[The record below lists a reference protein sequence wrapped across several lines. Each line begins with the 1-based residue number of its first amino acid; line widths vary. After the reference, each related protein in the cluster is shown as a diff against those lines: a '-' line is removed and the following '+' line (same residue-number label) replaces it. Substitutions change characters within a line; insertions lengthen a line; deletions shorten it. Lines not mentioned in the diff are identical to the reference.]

1 MAYSPPPGQ
10 PFYGP
15 QPPYSPYQGPY
26 PAYPPAPPTNGLAIA
41 SLVCG
46 VGAFI
51 IGLSFI
57 PAIICGHIARRQ
69 IRRTGEQGGGM
80 ALAGLILGYVGG
92 ALFIVVLLVFVT
104 IAVKVGH
111 GGSPTRVVTVPFIQP
126 APAVPALPVP
136 VPPVTAVMP
145 SLAPGN

>member
-1 MAYSPPPGQ
+1 VAGTVAYSPPPGQ
-10 PFYGP
+10 QNYVPK
-15 QPPYSPYQGPY
+15 QPYPPYQGPY
-26 PAYPPAPPTNGLAIA
+26 PPYPPAPPTNGLAIA

-92 ALFIVVLLVFVT
+92 ALFILLLLVFVT
-104 IAVKVGH
+104 IAVKAGH
-111 GGSPTRVVTVPFIQP
+111 RGSPMRTLPFIQTPASAVPAPPAADLPFIQP
-126 APAVPALPVP
+126 G
-136 VPPVTAVMP
+136 T
-145 SLAPGN
+145 

>member
-10 PFYGP
+10 QNNGP
-15 QPPYSPYQGPY
+15 QQPYPPYQGPYPPYQGPY
-26 PAYPPAPPTNGLAIA
+26 PAYPPTLPTNGLAIA

-46 VGAFI
+46 VGTFV

-69 IRRTGEQGGGM
+69 IRQTGEQGGGL

-92 ALFIVVLLVFVT
+92 ALFIVLVLVFV
-104 IAVKVGH
+104 AVVHKTGQAV
-111 GGSPTRVVTVPFIQP
+111 PTPTGVPV
-126 APAVPALPVP
+126 PAVP
-136 VPPVTAVMP
+136 
-145 SLAPGN
+145 GN

>member
-10 PFYGP
+10 PNYGP
-15 QPPYSPYQGPY
+15 QQPYPPYQGPY
-26 PAYPPAPPTNGLAIA
+26 PPYPPVPPTNGLAIA

-46 VGAFI
+46 VGTFV

-69 IRRTGEQGGGM
+69 IRRTGEQGGGL

-92 ALFIVVLLVFVT
+92 ALFIAVVLVIVFLVAKVSST
-104 IAVKVGH
+104 VSVGH
-111 GGSPTRVVTVPFIQP
+111 GGPVPGGIP
-126 APAVPALPVP
+126 APAI
-136 VPPVTAVMP
+136 PPFP
-145 SLAPGN
+145 GPGN

>member
-10 PFYGP
+10 PYDGP
-15 QPPYSPYQGPY
+15 QQSYPPYQGPY
-26 PAYPPAPPTNGLAIA
+26 PPYPPVPPTNGLAIA

-46 VGAFI
+46 VGTFV

-69 IRRTGEQGGGM
+69 IRRTGEQGGGL

-92 ALFIVVLLVFVT
+92 ALFIAVVLVIVFLVAKVSST
-104 IAVKVGH
+104 VSVGH
-111 GGSPTRVVTVPFIQP
+111 GGPVPGGIP
-126 APAVPALPVP
+126 APAI
-136 VPPVTAVMP
+136 PPFP
-145 SLAPGN
+145 GPGN

>member
-10 PFYGP
+10 QNYGP
-15 QPPYSPYQGPY
+15 QQPYPPYQGPY
-26 PAYPPAPPTNGLAIA
+26 PYYPPAPPTNGLAIA

-46 VGAFI
+46 VGAFV

-57 PAIICGHIARRQ
+57 PAIICGHIARGQ
-69 IRRTGEQGGGM
+69 IRRTGERGGGM

-92 ALFIVVLLVFVT
+92 ALFIVLVLALV
-104 IAVKVGH
+104 AVAH
-111 GGSPTRVVTVPFIQP
+111 NSGSATRVVTVPFLQP

-145 SLAPGN
+145 SLTPGG

>member
-1 MAYSPPPGQ
+1 VVGTVAYSPPPGQ
-10 PFYGP
+10 PYYGP
-15 QPPYSPYQGPY
+15 QQPYPPYQGPY
-26 PAYPPAPPTNGLAIA
+26 PPVAPTNGLAIA

-46 VGAFI
+46 VGTFV

-92 ALFIVVLLVFVT
+92 ALFIVLLLVFVA

-111 GGSPTRVVTVPFIQP
+111 SGSATHVVTVPFIPP
-126 APAVPALPVP
+126 APALPAPVSP
-136 VPPVTAVMP
+136 VIAVMP
-145 SLAPGN
+145 YLTHGN

>member
-10 PFYGP
+10 PDYGP
-15 QPPYSPYQGPY
+15 QQPYPPYQGPYPPYQGPY
-26 PAYPPAPPTNGLAIA
+26 PAYPPALTTNGLAIA

-46 VGAFI
+46 VGTFV

-69 IRRTGEQGGGM
+69 IRQTGEQGGGL

-92 ALFIVVLLVFVT
+92 ALFIAAVLAIVFLVTKVSST
-104 IAVKVGH
+104 VSVGH
-111 GGSPTRVVTVPFIQP
+111 GVVVPGGIP
-126 APAVPALPVP
+126 APAA
-136 VPPVTAVMP
+136 PPFP
-145 SLAPGN
+145 GPGN

>member
-1 MAYSPPPGQ
+1 VAYSPPPGQ
-10 PFYGP
+10 PYYGP

-26 PAYPPAPPTNGLAIA
+26 PAYSPAPPTNGLAIA

-46 VGAFI
+46 VGAFV

-80 ALAGLILGYVGG
+80 ALAGLILGYIGG
-92 ALFIVVLLVFVT
+92 ALFIVVLLVFVA
-104 IAVKVGH
+104 IAVKAGH
-111 GGSPTRVVTVPFIQP
+111 SGPATRVVTVPFIQP
-126 APAVPALPVP
+126 APAVPALRVP

>member
-10 PFYGP
+10 PYYGP
-15 QPPYSPYQGPY
+15 QQPYPPYQGPY
-26 PAYPPAPPTNGLAIA
+26 PPVAPTNGLAIA

-46 VGAFI
+46 VGTFV

-69 IRRTGEQGGGM
+69 IRQTGEQGGGL

-92 ALFIVVLLVFVT
+92 ALFIAAVLAIVFLVTKVSSS
-104 IAVKVGH
+104 VSVGH
-111 GGSPTRVVTVPFIQP
+111 GVGVPGGIP
-126 APAVPALPVP
+126 VPAA
-136 VPPVTAVMP
+136 PPFP
-145 SLAPGN
+145 GPGN

>member
-1 MAYSPPPGQ
+1 VAYSPPPGQ
-10 PFYGP
+10 QHYGP
-15 QPPYSPYQGPY
+15 QPPYSPYQQPY
-26 PAYPPAPPTNGLAIA
+26 PPYPPAPPTNGLAIA

-69 IRRTGEQGGGM
+69 IRRTGEQGGGL

-92 ALFIVVLLVFVT
+92 ALFILLLLVFVT

-111 GGSPTRVVTVPFIQP
+111 SGSATHTLPFIQTP
-126 APAVPALPVP
+126 ASVPAVAPPAADLPF
-136 VPPVTAVMP
+136 TQ
-145 SLAPGN
+145 PGN

>member
-10 PFYGP
+10 PYYGSQ
-15 QPPYSPYQGPY
+15 QPYPPYQG
-26 PAYPPAPPTNGLAIA
+26 AYPPVPPTNGLAIA

-92 ALFIVVLLVFVT
+92 ALFIVVLLVFVA

-111 GGSPTRVVTVPFIQP
+111 SGSATRVVTVPFIQP

-145 SLAPGN
+145 PLAPGN